1 MQGISQWLQGH
12 TIPITSA
19 ATFLL
24 LPVGVW
30 LLKVDNQ
37 GTWKRDLGVALVT
50 GSLFFAAS
58 LFVQISFESSNFRM
72 TIAVTNDLTGFD
84 ANGRALQGVT
94 LAGKTLYRANLK
106 GARLVG
112 SDLSSAN
119 LTEAKLQGAQLAG
132 ANLAYAVL
140 LRANLK
146 DVNLRDADL
155 RGAELSTDVATA
167 DLSGAKVHRETC
179 WHVPLEE
186 KRLWF
191 NQFQPVAKDY
201 GVIRRLTSSL
211 KPLNGRT
218 LGHVCDQ
225 YEETRAFGQQTGEPD
240 KRDDPRVYICK
251 DGSLRARVWEDRDR
265 ACDGPPPALAAD
277 GQPSARR

>member
-1 MQGISQWLQGH
+1 MQGLSQWLQGH
-12 TIPITSA
+12 TIPITFV
-19 ATFLL
+19 ATLLL
-24 LPVGVW
+24 LPIGVW
-30 LLKVDNQ
+30 LLRVDNQ
-37 GTWKRDLGVALVT
+37 GTWRRDLGVALVT

-58 LFVQISFESSNFRM
+58 LFVQVSFESSNFRM

-84 ANGRALQGVT
+84 ANGRALEGVT

-106 GARLVG
+106 GARLVE

-119 LTEAKLQGAQLAG
+119 LTEAKLEGAQLER
-132 ANLAYAVL
+132 ANLAYAVF
-140 LRANLK
+140 LRADLR
-146 DVNLRDADL
+146 DVNLRNADL
-155 RGAELSTDVATA
+155 RGAELSTDVSTA
-167 DLSGAKVHRETC
+167 DVSGAKVHRETC
-179 WHVPLEE
+179 WRVPLED
-186 KRLWF
+186 KTLWF
-191 NQFQPVAKDY
+191 NEYQPVAKDY
-201 GVIRRLTSSL
+201 ALIRRLTSSL

-240 KRDDPRVYICK
+240 KRDDPRVYICQ
-251 DGSLRARVWEDRDR
+251 DGSLRARVWDDRDV